1 MSASTVLGKIEKFM
15 IDAISVSTSALR
27 AQQQQIDVISNNLA
41 NMQTPGFKRGRVNF
55 SALASQGPSD
65 QGNPINASKV
75 DSGHGTE
82 MQAVNMVSEQGAMRQ
97 SGGELDLGI
106 DGRGFF
112 EVKSATGQMMYT
124 RAGQFQVDEEGYLAT
139 VNGLRL
145 AQDVVIPEDAKS
157 IEIRPNGE
165 VVISFSDRLE
175 SEVIDKIQLVNF
187 ASPDNLLSV
196 SGNAYMQTATSGE
209 PITGFAGEQGFGSLQ
224 QGVLE
229 QSNVNL
235 IEEMSNLVMAQR
247 AYQLNARVLQASDQV
262 LETINNL
269 RR

>member
-1 MSASTVLGKIEKFM
+1 MSASTALGKIEKFM

-41 NMQTPGFKRGRVNF
+41 NMQTPGFKRARVNF
-55 SALASQGPSD
+55 SALASQGPMSNTPVERAT
-65 QGNPINASKV
+65 QTE
-75 DSGHGTE
+75 SGQGTE

-97 SGGELDLGI
+97 TGSELDLAI

-112 EVKSATGQMMYT
+112 EVKDANGQLMYT
-124 RAGQFQVDEEGYLAT
+124 RAGQFKVDEEGYLA
-139 VNGLRL
+139 NLSGMRL
-145 AQDVVIPEDAKS
+145 AQEITIPEDVKS

-165 VVISFSDRLE
+165 VVAAYSDRLE
-175 SEVIDKIQLVNF
+175 TEVLDKIQLVNF
-187 ASPDNLLSV
+187 ISPDNLLSV
-196 SGNAYMQTATSGE
+196 NGNAYMQTQRSGN
-209 PITGFAGEQGFGSLQ
+209 PVTGFAGEQGFGTLQ